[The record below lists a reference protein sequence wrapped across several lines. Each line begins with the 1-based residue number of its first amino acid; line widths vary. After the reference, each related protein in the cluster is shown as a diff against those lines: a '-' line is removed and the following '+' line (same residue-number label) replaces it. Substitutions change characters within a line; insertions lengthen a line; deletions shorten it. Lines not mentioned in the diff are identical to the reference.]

1 MESNNHK
8 TVGPTLLERTKPEQ
22 QPWDASRKKIA
33 HWDAVWENWTENL
46 AAPSGK
52 AATKDLDCKNR
63 RVEKIKRASAIKEI
77 GGGKTESSAGN
88 PNQSELDQQPTDLYT
103 QTKSEPCG
111 KQNEDFPTARSD
123 NNKNQDRKFNS
134 GRMKTDSRTLFSD
147 NG

>member
-1 MESNNHK
+1 MLCGR
-8 TVGPTLLERTKPEQ
+8 TERRIWPRPQEKQ
-22 QPWDASRKKIA
+22 QPKTWIA
-33 HWDAVWENWTENL
+33 KT
-46 AAPSGK
+46 G
-52 AATKDLDCKNR
+52 

-123 NNKNQDRKFNS
+123 NNKSQDREFNS
-134 GRMKTDSRTLFSD
+134 GRMKTDSQTLFND